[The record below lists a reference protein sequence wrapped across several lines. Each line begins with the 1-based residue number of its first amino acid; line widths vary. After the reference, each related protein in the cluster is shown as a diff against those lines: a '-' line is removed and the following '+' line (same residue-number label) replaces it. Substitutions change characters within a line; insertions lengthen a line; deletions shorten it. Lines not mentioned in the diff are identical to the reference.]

1 MHYRSQNQNIAAPV
15 SQQERI
21 YILDS
26 LRGIATLG
34 ILLMNVPGFG
44 FPEASANDPSIYNE
58 TGINFQAWYIVEWLF
73 SGTQRAL
80 FSMLFGAGIILFM
93 NRMEKKVGV

>member
-1 MHYRSQNQNIAAPV
+1 MHYRSESQNIAAPV

-44 FPEASANDPSIYNE
+44 LPEARANNP
-58 TGINFQAWYIVEWLF
+58 FQASQPKPAEACCSRPRREI
-73 SGTQRAL
+73 GC
-80 FSMLFGAGIILFM
+80 GAQPIHP
-93 NRMEKKVGV
+93 RRD